1 MLENLIAWSIKNKFM
16 VVLLTFFVIVGGLY
30 ALKNTPLDAI
40 PDLSDVQVIIFTDY
54 PGQAPQV
61 VEDQVTYPLT
71 TQMLAVPKAKTVR
84 GYSFFGLS
92 FVYVIFED
100 GTDLYWARSRVLE
113 YLNYAAGKLPK
124 GVTPSLGPDATGVGW
139 IYEYVL
145 ESEQHDLQQ
154 LRSIQDWFL
163 RYELTAV
170 DGVSEVASIGGYVK
184 QYQVEID
191 PERLLA
197 YHLTIPKIRTA
208 IQRSNNDVGGRLVEM
223 AETEFM
229 VRGLGYIKSTTDL
242 EQIVVG
248 TDSRGTPI
256 LLRDLAHITIGP
268 ELRRGIAEL
277 DGQGETVGGV
287 VIMRFGEN
295 ALKTIENV
303 KKKLQELQVGL
314 PEGVKIK
321 TVYDRSG
328 LIERAVD
335 NLTEKLIEE
344 SIIVAVVTALFLF
357 HLPSALVAIFT
368 LPIAI
373 LMSFMVMYWQ
383 GINANIM
390 SLGGIAI
397 AIGAMIDAAIIM
409 IENAHKHLEA
419 DRGKK
424 GHWAI
429 ITDSCKEVGPSLFF
443 ALLVIT
449 VSFFPVFT
457 LGEQSGRMFK
467 PLAYTKTYAMA
478 AGALLSVTLVPVLL
492 GWFVRG
498 KIPAENKNPLNRF
511 LIWVYNPL
519 IDFVIKWR
527 KMVLLVA
534 ILLTLSI
541 YIPINK
547 MGSEFMPPLY
557 EGDLL
562 YMPTTLPGISITKAR
577 ELLQQTDR
585 IIAQFPEVE
594 RVFGKVGRAETATD
608 PAPLSMLETTI
619 MLKPESEWRMLPK
632 QRFYSNWSENYEWVK
647 KPLRL
652 IWPEEGTITVEEL
665 KTLLNDS
672 IRFPGLTNAW
682 TMPIKTRID
691 MLSTGIKT
699 PVGIKVM
706 GDDLEILSRIG
717 QEIEAV
723 VREIPGTLS
732 AFSERVVGGNYLDF
746 DIDRQ
751 ALARY
756 GLTVGDVQDTIKSA
770 IGGMNVTQTVEGL
783 ERYPVN
789 IRYARDFRNDLQ
801 ALNRVLV
808 PIAGGKHIPIS
819 QVADIQIRKGPPG
832 IKSENARRTAWVF
845 VDIKGVDVG
854 SYVKEAQKVVE
865 EKIALPPGY
874 NLVWSGQYEY
884 MQAAAAKLKLVI
896 PLTLLIIFVIIYI
909 STKSMIKTGIIF
921 IALPLSLVGCFWFL
935 WLLNYNM
942 SVAVWVGIIALAGI
956 SAETGVVMLLYLDL
970 AFEMWTKKGLMKTR
984 GDLVQAIHHGSVKRI
999 RPKIMT
1005 ICVIIAGLIPIMWS
1019 HGAGADVMKRIAA
1032 PMVGGVVTSGVMELL
1047 VFPVIYFMWRGMKLE
1062 PDMTTTDPSGV
1073 VENETY
1079 IKRPSRKELAGSKQL
1094 DELHDQ
1100 KTRN

>member
-1 MLENLIAWSIKNKFM
+1 MLEKLIEWSIKNKFM
-16 VVLLTFFVIVGGLY
+16 VVLLTFFVVIGGLY

-40 PDLSDVQVIIFTDY
+40 PDLSDVQVIVFTEY

-71 TQMLAVPKAKTVR
+71 TQMLAVPQAKTVR

-92 FVYVIFED
+92 FVYIIFED

-113 YLNYAAGKLPK
+113 YLNYAAGRLPK

-145 ESEQHDLQQ
+145 ESDRHDLQQ
-154 LRSIQDWFL
+154 LRSMQDWFL
-163 RYELTAV
+163 RYELTSV

-197 YHLTIPKIRTA
+197 YHLTIPQLRTA

-229 VRGLGYIKSTTDL
+229 VRGLGYIKSISDI
-242 EQIVVG
+242 EQVVVG
-248 TDSRGTPI
+248 TNSRGTPI
-256 LLRDLAHITIGP
+256 LLRDLATVSIGP
-268 ELRRGIAEL
+268 ELRRGVAEL
-277 DGQGETVGGV
+277 DGKGEAVGGV
-287 VIMRFGEN
+287 VIMRYGGN
-295 ALKTIENV
+295 ALQTIENV
-303 KKKLQELQVGL
+303 KKKLEQLQSGL
-314 PEGVKIK
+314 PEGVTIK
-321 TVYDRSG
+321 PVYDRSG

-344 SIIVAVVTALFLF
+344 SIVVAVVTALFLF
-357 HLPSALVAIFT
+357 HLPSSLVAILT

-373 LMSFMVMYWQ
+373 LMAFMVMYFQ

-409 IENAHKHLEA
+409 IENAHKHLER

-424 GHWAI
+424 EHWAI
-429 ITDSCKEVGPSLFF
+429 IMASCKEVGPSLFY

-498 KIPAENKNPLNRF
+498 KIPHENKNPINRF
-511 LIWVYNPL
+511 LFWVYNPL
-519 IDFVIKWR
+519 VDFVIKWR

-534 ILLTLSI
+534 VLITMSI
-541 YIPINK
+541 YFPISK

-562 YMPTTLPGISITKAR
+562 YMPTTMPGISITKAR
-577 ELLQQTDR
+577 ELLQQTDK

-608 PAPLSMLETTI
+608 PAPLAMLETTI
-619 MLKPESEWRMLPK
+619 MLKPEAEWRTVPK
-632 QRFYSNWSENYEWVK
+632 LRFYSAWSESVEWLK
-647 KPLRL
+647 KPLR
-652 IWPEEGTITVEEL
+652 IVWPEEGTLTVEEL

-706 GDDLEILSRIG
+706 GNDLEILSRIG

-732 AFSERVVGGNYLDF
+732 AFSERVVGGNYLDY

-751 ALARY
+751 AVARY

-789 IRYARDFRNDLQ
+789 IRYARDYRNDLQ
-801 ALNRVLV
+801 SLKRVLI

-819 QVADIQIRKGPPG
+819 QVATIHIRKGPPG

-845 VDIKGVDVG
+845 VDIKGVDIG
-854 SYVKEAQKVVE
+854 TYVAKAQQVVE
-865 EKIALPPGY
+865 EKIKLPAGY
-874 NLVWSGQYEY
+874 NIVWSGQYEY
-884 MQAAAAKLKLVI
+884 MQAAEAKLKVVI

-921 IALPLSLVGCFWFL
+921 VALPLSLVGCFWFL
-935 WLLNYNM
+935 WLLDYNM

-970 AFEMWTKKGLMKTR
+970 AYELWRDNNRMLNR
-984 GDLVQAIHHGSVKRI
+984 GDLVQAIHHGAVKRI

-1032 PMVGGVVTSGVMELL
+1032 PMVGGVITSGVMELL
-1047 VFPVIYFMWRGMKLE
+1047 VFPVIYFIWRQRGLDKSSEPSALE
-1062 PDMTTTDPSGV
+1062 
-1073 VENETY
+1073 
-1079 IKRPSRKELAGSKQL
+1079 
-1094 DELHDQ
+1094 ELHE
-1100 KTRN
+1100 